1 MDNKKKIAA
10 GGAALLIGAMGYGVY
25 ATTLTVTDNTTSF
38 AAGSGAANQVEGF
51 GAVTVDAGSPE
62 FSKNEYYFSA
72 LSITPVDGANWKNVG
87 TKTIKVVAYDK
98 EGAEIGSG
106 EAAVN
111 ESLGTSAETVKLDKK
126 PNANQVVTWG
136 IVVQ

>member
-62 FSKNEYYFSA
+62 FSKNEYFFSA
-72 LSITPVDGANWKNVG
+72 LSITPVGGADWAQVDK
-87 TKTIKVVAYDK
+87 KTIKVVAYDEK
-98 EGAEIGSG
+98 GNPIGGGDATVDASAGKGA
-106 EAAVN
+106 AKV
-111 ESLGTSAETVKLDKK
+111 SLSEK
-126 PNANQVVTWG
+126 PLANNVATWG